1 MGAGRLTFEVPG
13 APVPKARPRRAK
25 YGGVYTPR
33 RTRDY
38 EAKVAGYALKAR
50 AEAGWKRLS
59 GPVGIEIRIRGAR
72 NSDIDN
78 IAKAIADSLNRIAY
92 DDDRQIQ
99 EMTVVREAGDDGVT
113 ITVWAE
119 EGADDG

>member
-1 MGAGRLTFEVPG
+1 M
-13 APVPKARPRRAK
+13 
-25 YGGVYTPR
+25 
-33 RTRDY
+33 
-38 EAKVAGYALKAR
+38 AGYALKAR

-59 GPVGIEIRIRGAR
+59 GPGGIEIRIRGAR